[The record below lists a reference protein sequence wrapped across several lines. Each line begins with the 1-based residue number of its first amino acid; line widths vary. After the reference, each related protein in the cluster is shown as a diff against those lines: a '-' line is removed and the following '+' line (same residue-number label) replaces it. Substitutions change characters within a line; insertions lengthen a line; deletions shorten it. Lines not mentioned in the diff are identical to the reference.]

1 MGSQREPAPIGT
13 AKQTTR
19 NEMSIMRVLPGCY
32 QQSNEDCDTTH
43 MTTLG
48 LEDKVALVTRGSR
61 GISVVASLFA
71 QRRPAGRGTSEGYH
85 CTARGACGDR
95 TSGWIAWMIAALLFF
110 ITAFLPNLQGITSR
124 AVATARVPEVDR
136 LAFVSYEHGG
146 MQIFTINPDG
156 TSFGRLTG
164 PPGQNE
170 TPVWSPN
177 GRQMAFINTRDHDT
191 QISLMNADGSNSR
204 RLTASPGSNTFPAWS
219 PDGRRIVFVS
229 DRDGRGPQIFVM
241 TPNGSGQT
249 QLTVSSGTS
258 TVPVWSPDGRRI
270 AFVSTRDQGLPEL
283 YVMNADGTGQERLTD
298 PELYVA
304 NAYSRGQQRLAPE
317 GIVFRPGVLH
327 PAWSPDGTQIAFVIR
342 VGLYE
347 QAIQTV
353 TPDGRD
359 RARVASGYAPA
370 WAPDGH
376 RIAFVRSRH
385 TDAQIFVMTTDRS
398 RLQVLTPQGVNLLPT
413 WSPDGRRI
421 AFLATREG
429 SLGVYVMNADGSGQR
444 RLGSAAGDLANLPVL
459 SWEPPLR

>member
-1 MGSQREPAPIGT
+1 MGMHTDNYRMA
-13 AKQTTR
+13 
-19 NEMSIMRVLPGCY
+19 MPG
-32 QQSNEDCDTTH
+32 SNPQ
-43 MTTLG
+43 LG
-48 LEDKVALVTRGSR
+48 KFLRGNSR
-61 GISVVASLFA
+61 WW
-71 QRRPAGRGTSEGYH
+71 T
-85 CTARGACGDR
+85 
-95 TSGWIAWMIAALLFF
+95 LFF
-110 ITAFLPNLQGITSR
+110 LTAFLSHSQGISPR
-124 AVATARVPEVDR
+124 PIATAGVTEVDR
-136 LAFVSYEHGG
+136 LAFVSYENGAI
-146 MQIFTINPDG
+146 QIFTIHLDG
-156 TSFGRLTG
+156 TGFRRLTS

-191 QISLMNADGSNSR
+191 QISLMNADGSAPR

-229 DRDGRGPQIFVM
+229 DREGSGPQIYVM
-241 TPNGSGQT
+241 GANGSGQT
-249 QLTVSSGTS
+249 HLTAPPGAS

-270 AFVSTRDQGLPEL
+270 AFISTRDQGLPEL

-304 NAYSRGQQRLAPE
+304 NAYSRGQQRLAFE
-317 GIVFRPGVLH
+317 GILFRPGVLH
-327 PAWSPDGTQIAFVIR
+327 PVWSPDGTQIAFIIR

-353 TPDGRD
+353 TPDGRS

-385 TDAQIFVMTTDRS
+385 ADAQIYVMDTDRS
-398 RLQVLTPQGVNLLPT
+398 RLLLLTPQGVNLLPT
-413 WSPDGRRI
+413 WSPDGQRI

-444 RLGSAAGDLANLPVL
+444 RLGSAAGDLANLPAL
-459 SWEPPLR
+459 SWKPHPR